1 MSEKIVHV
9 GLDVS
14 KSWLDLHLGGQPLRL
29 AHDPG
34 GCAELLKRLAA
45 LPARPHVIL
54 EATGGWERPVLAVLR
69 AAGVIH
75 SVVNPRQVR
84 DFARATGRL
93 AKTDRID
100 AQVLAA
106 FGAAVQPQ
114 PTAPPSPQQAELAA
128 WVTRREQLLE
138 FLRAEKCRQVPGL
151 PRALQTALRASIA
164 RVQKQVAVVE
174 ARLAKLIA
182 AHAELRAR
190 AERLQSFQGVGAT
203 TAATLVGHLPELGQI
218 SDKAIAALVGVAPH
232 NDDSGPRRGLRRIAG
247 GRANVRCALY
257 MAAFNAIRYNPILR
271 PFFERL
277 RARGKAFKC
286 ALIATARKLL
296 CALNTA
302 LGNPNFIP
310 AGSAPNVPPESKT
323 ITTTTA

>member
-1 MSEKIVHV
+1 MSESIVHV

-14 KSWLDLHLGGQPLRL
+14 KSFLDLHLGGPPLRL

-45 LPARPHVIL
+45 LPARPHVVL
-54 EATGGWERPVLAVLR
+54 EATGGWERPVLEVLR
-69 AAGVIH
+69 AAGIIH

-84 DFARATGRL
+84 EFARATGRL

-106 FGAAVQPQ
+106 FGAAVRPK
-114 PTAPPSPQQAELAA
+114 PTPPPSSQQAELAA
-128 WVTRREQLLE
+128 WVTRREQLLD
-138 FLRAEKCRQVPGL
+138 FLRAERCRQVPGL
-151 PRALQTALRASIA
+151 PKALAAQILASIA
-164 RVQKQVAVVE
+164 RIQKQIAAVEV
-174 ARLAKLIA
+174 RMAKLIA
-182 AHAELRAR
+182 THAELLAR
-190 AERLQSFQGVGAT
+190 AKRLESFQGIGAT
-203 TAATLVGHLPELGQI
+203 TAATLLGHLPELGQL
-218 SDKAIAALVGVAPH
+218 SGKAIAALVGVAPL
-232 NDDSGPRRGLRRIAG
+232 NNDSGPRRSLRRIAG
-247 GRANVRCALY
+247 GRASVRSALY

-271 PFFERL
+271 PFYERL

-302 LGNPNFIP
+302 LQDPNFIP
-310 AGSAPNVPPESKT
+310 VGNHSNVPPEPST
-323 ITTTTA
+323 NPT

>member
-1 MSEKIVHV
+1 MSQIIVHV

-14 KSWLDLHLGGQPLRL
+14 KSFLDLHLGGQPLRL
-29 AHDPG
+29 AHDPS

-45 LPARPHVIL
+45 LNARPHVIL
-54 EATGGWERPVLAVLR
+54 EATGGWERPVVAVLR
-69 AAGVIH
+69 AAGVLH

-84 DFARATGRL
+84 DFAKATGRL

-106 FGAAVQPQ
+106 FGAAVRPE
-114 PTAPPSPQQAELAA
+114 PTAAPSAQQAELAA
-128 WVTRREQLLE
+128 WVTRREQLLD
-138 FLRAEKCRQVPGL
+138 FLRAEKCRQVPRL
-151 PRALQTALRASIA
+151 PKALAAHLLASIA
-164 RVQKQVAVVE
+164 RVQKQVTAVE
-174 ARLAKLIA
+174 ARMARLIA

-203 TAATLVGHLPELGQI
+203 TATMLVGHLPELGRV
-218 SDKAIAALVGVAPH
+218 SGKAIAALVGLAPL

-247 GRANVRCALY
+247 GRANVRSALY

-271 PFFERL
+271 PFYERL

-302 LGNPNFIP
+302 LHNANFIP
-310 AGSAPNVPPESKT
+310 AANPANVPPQPS
-323 ITTTTA
+323 TACP